1 VEGFADE
8 PSVVVVGAS
17 VLYVALASGLS
28 KKPDLFAMAWIV
40 VVALTGM
47 AEVYTV
53 EEAVG
58 ALPLVV

>member
-1 VEGFADE
+1 MV
-8 PSVVVVGAS
+8 
-17 VLYVALASGLS
+17 YVALASGLS

-47 AEVYTV
+47 AAVYTG

-58 ALPLVV
+58 VLPSVV